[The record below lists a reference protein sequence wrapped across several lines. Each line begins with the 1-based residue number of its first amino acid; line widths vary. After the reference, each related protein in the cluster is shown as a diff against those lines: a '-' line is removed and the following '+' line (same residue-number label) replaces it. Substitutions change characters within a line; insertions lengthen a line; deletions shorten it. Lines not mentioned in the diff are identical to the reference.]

1 MKLLVL
7 DQFSEL
13 GGAQHCLM
21 QLLPAIHARG
31 WEATVGLPGDGPLV
45 ARIRECG
52 FETIALDC
60 GPYSYGR
67 KSLADTARFLAQMP
81 RLERQIAAAADRFGP
96 DLLYVNGPRLLPAAA
111 RAGLPVIHH
120 AHRVLPSRAV
130 RELCGKAVKR
140 CGAHV
145 IAVCRSVA
153 EPWVR
158 FAGAD
163 RVTVI
168 YNGIAGPEQEYPSAG
183 DAGRSS
189 TVRDRSVIGCIG
201 RIMPEKGQLEFVKVA
216 ALIHKQAPECRFEIH
231 GAAVLADPQYERTVH
246 GAAAGLPIEFAG
258 WTADVPRALAGL
270 DLLLAPSDRHEATP
284 VVIMQAFAAGTPV
297 IAFAAGG
304 IPEMIEDGRTGI
316 LVNSVEEMAARSL
329 ELLRDRRRRAA
340 VAAAAYESWRSR
352 FSLERWQNSVLDYI
366 GSRGRRSERHQRAP
380 DATTRGRATA

>member
-1 MKLLVL
+1 VKLLVL

-21 QLLPAIHARG
+21 QLLPAMRARG
-31 WEATVGLPGDGPLV
+31 WDALVGLPGDGPLV

-52 FETIALDC
+52 FETVTLDC

-67 KSLADTARFLAQMP
+67 KTLADMARFLTQTP
-81 RLERQIAAAADRFGP
+81 RLARQIAVTADRFGP
-96 DLLYVNGPRLLPAAA
+96 DLLYVNGPRLLPAVE
-111 RAGLPVIHH
+111 RTGLPVVHH
-120 AHRVLPSRAV
+120 AHRILPSRAV
-130 RELCGKAVKR
+130 RELCGRAVKH
-140 CGAHV
+140 CEAHV

-153 EPWVR
+153 EPWLN

-168 YNGIAGPEQEYPSAG
+168 YNGIAGHGAPIRA
-183 DAGRSS
+183 A
-189 TVRDRSVIGCIG
+189 TVRERSVVGCIG

-231 GAAVLADPQYERTVH
+231 GAAVLAHPRYERTVR
-246 GAAAGLPIEFAG
+246 AAAESLPIEFAG
-258 WTADVPRALAGL
+258 WTADVPGALAGL
-270 DLLLAPSDRHEATP
+270 DLLLAPSDGNEATP

-304 IPEMIEDGRTGI
+304 IPEIIEDGRTGV
-316 LVNSVEEMAARSL
+316 LVNSVAEMASRSL
-329 ELLRDRRRRAA
+329 ELLRDAGRRAEI
-340 VAAAAYESWRSR
+340 AAAAYESWRRR

-366 GSRGRRSERHQRAP
+366 ERHQRTPEAI
-380 DATTRGRATA
+380 TRGSAIA